1 MILIELCQDKGALAY
16 HLGAFIAFFTDMN
29 HRLDEIRAATNG
41 KCTLVLHGTNTF
53 PDDTTKKCI
62 KGGMTRINVNELV
75 LHKYNKYV
83 AENTGKVPLTELMGK
98 GTDLIQ
104 ELIEYQMDVMGSTGK
119 A

>member
-1 MILIELCQDKGALAY
+1 LRNSWLTIFGL
-16 HLGAFIAFFTDMN
+16 FTN
-29 HRLDEIRAATNG
+29 LNGRLDEIRAATKG

-53 PDDTTKKCI
+53 PDDTTRKCI
-62 KGGMTRINVNELV
+62 KGGMTRININDLV
-75 LHKYNKYV
+75 LHKYTKYV
-83 AENTGKVPLTELMGK
+83 EENTGKVPLTELMGK